1 MSDINAAPSSTE
13 PSNEAAK
20 TDMQEVGTATAGE
33 SVMAA
38 AQSSLPAAPADVAA
52 SAQAAS
58 SPLPFGDVSAT
69 DAPAVAAS
77 GEGLDAPADMA
88 TANSTATDVN
98 VSAPSDGS
106 TGATES
112 GDDPNAGASPAAGQS
127 ASDTASSAQDASLGG
142 DTAADALRAEIA
154 SLQQQLTDTHAEVAK
169 WQGLYNAATAAK
181 PHAQSLLQKLEA
193 GEAIVMGDLQSRL
206 RSFVDAL

>member
-1 MSDINAAPSSTE
+1 MSDINAAPSTTE

-20 TDMQEVGTATAGE
+20 TDMQGAGTAAVGE
-33 SVMAA
+33 SSTAA
-38 AQSSLPAAPADVAA
+38 AQPSALVPGAPGAL
-52 SAQAAS
+52 SAQPVSDMQAS
-58 SPLPFGDVSAT
+58 VGSGD
-69 DAPAVAAS
+69 AVQ
-77 GEGLDAPADMA
+77 
-88 TANSTATDVN
+88 
-98 VSAPSDGS
+98 
-106 TGATES
+106 
-112 GDDPNAGASPAAGQS
+112 GDDPNAAASPAAGQS

-206 RSFVDAL
+206 RAFVDAL